1 MKTLE
6 WGIYLIVFCLPL
18 YLVRFSILGIPTTV
32 LEVLIYVL
40 FILWLIKGFK
50 FGEIKKLLFTHYPL
64 FIAILLI
71 LIGVSTATFY
81 SWNLRTSLGIWKAWF
96 IDPIL
101 FFIVFISTIKKPEQ
115 IARVFYCLI
124 CSGLMVSIISLI
136 YLIQG
141 KLDGQGRLQGFYNS
155 PNYLAMYLAPVLI
168 IGLGMLFLEKD
179 YLLRRPLF
187 IINLFLIIVL
197 FFTKSFGAWLG
208 IIGALILGTIIY
220 LSKRKNKKII
230 WGVICL
236 GLLIILI
243 FGLLK
248 INSIPGRLSLSS
260 RLIIWQRAWESFI
273 THPIIGIGPGTFSDY
288 FPSYPLW
295 GVPQPHN
302 LYLAFL
308 LQTGIFGFIGLIWLL
323 IWFFRRG
330 FKSVIGGKGLV
341 IGTWDLGLIL
351 MSVMVYILIHGLVD
365 TTYWKNDLSIF
376 FWLVIGIMTIIK
388 KEPQ

>member
-81 SWNLRTSLGIWKAWF
+81 SWNLGTSLGIWKAWF